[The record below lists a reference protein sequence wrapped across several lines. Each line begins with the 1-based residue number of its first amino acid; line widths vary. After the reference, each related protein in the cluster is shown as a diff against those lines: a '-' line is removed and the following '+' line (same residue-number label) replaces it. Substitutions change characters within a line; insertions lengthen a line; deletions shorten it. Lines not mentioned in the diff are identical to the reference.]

1 MSSLALSKWT
11 RALLTSAIAVSSIIS
26 SALAANAVTNPA
38 DNPHPI
44 TVTGD
49 DGNTYHDGADTL
61 PGYDDEECTYIPG
74 AWFDFA
80 NNRVRYADGQSIPWT
95 EWDRASGYRE
105 WLANQASSNSDN
117 SNNTDS
123 GSTDSSSTT
132 SGSTSKTKKGSKVV
146 ASNTETEAT
155 VLAAEATESVS
166 GIDTQ
171 SNNLTVSVG
180 KNTSTNPGRETGFA
194 ILATL
199 LGAGILLTFASEIR
213 NRISRKEKA

>member
-1 MSSLALSKWT
+1 MSSLAQSKIT
-11 RALLTSAIAVSSIIS
+11 KALLASAISVASIIG

-105 WLANQASSNSDN
+105 WLAAQSSSNTNTDDNTDN
-117 SNNTDS
+117 SSTSTSTNKSKKSSAKTESTETATDETVLTTEVVTPVDGQEAVLTAS
-123 GSTDSSSTT
+123 IGSESSS
-132 SGSTSKTKKGSKVV
+132 
-146 ASNTETEAT
+146 
-155 VLAAEATESVS
+155 
-166 GIDTQ
+166 
-171 SNNLTVSVG
+171 
-180 KNTSTNPGRETGFA
+180 NPGRETGLA
-194 ILATL
+194 ILGTL
-199 LGAGILLTFASEIR
+199 LLAGVVLTSGSSIRDRFA
-213 NRISRKEKA
+213 RKEKA

>member
-1 MSSLALSKWT
+1 LALSNWT
-11 RALLTSAIAVSSIIS
+11 RALLASAIAVSSIIG

-95 EWDRASGYRE
+95 EWDRASGYND
-105 WLANQASSNSDN
+105 WLAAQSSSNSNNEVNSTDN
-117 SNNTDS
+117 S
-123 GSTDSSSTT
+123 STSTGGTNKSKKSST
-132 SGSTSKTKKGSKVV
+132 K
-146 ASNTETEAT
+146 TEAIET
-155 VLAAEATESVS
+155 TTDETAVTTEITAPLDGQPIALASSAGEQ
-166 GIDTQ
+166 I
-171 SNNLTVSVG
+171 
-180 KNTSTNPGRETGFA
+180 TSNPGRETGLA
-194 ILATL
+194 ILGTL
-199 LGAGILLTFASEIR
+199 LLAGVIVTSGSSIRDRFA
-213 NRISRKEKA
+213 RKEKA